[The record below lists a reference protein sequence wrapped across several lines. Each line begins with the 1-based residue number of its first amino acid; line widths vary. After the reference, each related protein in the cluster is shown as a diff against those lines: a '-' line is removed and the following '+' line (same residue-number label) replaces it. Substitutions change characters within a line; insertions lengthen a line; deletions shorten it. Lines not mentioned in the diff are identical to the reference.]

1 MLMLFTNYYFKIQL
15 NYINVVNLFVCFFLL
30 FDLIISKYLYIKFDI
45 SKFIHHIVALY
56 YYFGDIISTYAIC
69 TQIILT
75 INLFTNYSSLY
86 MYYYKLFIIIFIR
99 IPLWI
104 YIIYNK
110 YNSNNIFFNIL
121 YCMPILLDTYWS
133 YLIYKNII
141 SNIHNLS
148 SLFVGEYNMFR
159 YKLIDSNYTPKLNNY
174 KYIAHVNDYNEI
186 KFDLSKYI
194 YIHHNEQY
202 LDVYF
207 HHLYY
212 DASSIFSILNNDY
225 TKNSIKYSITPMYY
239 ITIIIKILFSIIRS
253 NKMETFKYHTT
264 IEYDETDKITNQKI
278 IDSII
283 YKNNKYQTG
292 VIFDIRKNLNLK
304 NNIIG
309 NYIRCHKIDDSVV
322 KFISKLKIDKNENE
336 YMNYINDPYNSPD
349 ASYYKKLDLVINS
362 YVKFKYPNY
371 IETLEKVYFNN
382 SVDVFKNQMI
392 IIKKADNKYDF
403 LYNDNNIII

>member
-1 MLMLFTNYYFKIQL
+1 
-15 NYINVVNLFVCFFLL
+15 
-30 FDLIISKYLYIKFDI
+30 
-45 SKFIHHIVALY
+45 
-56 YYFGDIISTYAIC
+56 
-69 TQIILT
+69 
-75 INLFTNYSSLY
+75 
-86 MYYYKLFIIIFIR
+86 
-99 IPLWI
+99 
-104 YIIYNK
+104 
-110 YNSNNIFFNIL
+110 
-121 YCMPILLDTYWS
+121 
-133 YLIYKNII
+133 
-141 SNIHNLS
+141 
-148 SLFVGEYNMFR
+148 
-159 YKLIDSNYTPKLNNY
+159 
-174 KYIAHVNDYNEI
+174 
-186 KFDLSKYI
+186 
-194 YIHHNEQY
+194 
-202 LDVYF
+202 
-207 HHLYY
+207 
-212 DASSIFSILNNDY
+212 
-225 TKNSIKYSITPMYY
+225 
-239 ITIIIKILFSIIRS
+239 
-253 NKMETFKYHTT
+253 METFKYHTT